1 MGSSEARRRG
11 SPRRAP
17 RRTGDSAAG
26 GETWPRAPRYPEA
39 VKADGPRGAGG
50 PEFFRSPVARVVLAL
65 GVGLCAFVAVVTMLP
80 QPTVRTTELA
90 QDTSSLRN
98 VAYALIRAAAPLAA
112 DGRLDAFGALA
123 AIARPEQVIE
133 LCFSARSR
141 KGPTAAEVEAR
152 DYANFPWQRRRGAF
166 DPRVR
171 PPVPILWERE
181 RMEAPVGDLCRAVAY
196 SDGSVR
202 VLVGDEDAA
211 MIEFFRDNAGQR

>member
-50 PEFFRSPVARVVLAL
+50 PEFFRSPVAGVV
-65 GVGLCAFVAVVTMLP
+65 LCAFVAVVTMLP

-90 QDTSSLRN
+90 RDTSSVRN
-98 VAYALIRAAAPLAA
+98 VAYTLIQAAAPLAA

-141 KGPTAAEVEAR
+141 KGPTAAE
-152 DYANFPWQRRRGAF
+152 
-166 DPRVR
+166 
-171 PPVPILWERE
+171 
-181 RMEAPVGDLCRAVAY
+181 
-196 SDGSVR
+196 
-202 VLVGDEDAA
+202 
-211 MIEFFRDNAGQR
+211 